1 MVTKM
6 EKSNNKVLYRQKG
19 SFKGFLF
26 IVGLI
31 LIGVFLL
38 YTQHLVNTLEE
49 KSREYLR
56 FRIRIFEENIN
67 SPSTDQDFGFFF
79 TEVIQGTDYPIIYTD
94 TLMAPQ
100 FCKNLGSALDTL
112 RILTRADSGILST
125 RVKSMDRENQ
135 PIPITYQGLKL
146 GYYHYGVS
154 PVIEKLRWLPY
165 IEIIAFMLFVLIGYI
180 GFSQIKSS
188 EQRNIWVGM
197 SKETAHQLGT
207 PISSLNGWIE
217 ILKEEPEKLEQILPE
232 IEIDTRRLTKIA
244 SRFSQIGSMPA
255 VKLRPIVPILR
266 NAVIY
271 YRKRLPKLNKKV
283 FIKEDFTYEASI
295 NINSELF
302 EWVIENLIKNALD
315 AIEGQDGEI
324 ILSVRQSADQRFVYI
339 DVKDNGKGINP
350 RDKQNVFKPG
360 FSTKTRGWGLGLS
373 LAKRIIEDYHKGKL
387 FIKETR
393 LGEGTTFRISFE
405 NVRST
410 AENM

>member
-1 MVTKM
+1 M
-6 EKSNNKVLYRQKG
+6 EKTNNKILYRQKG

-26 IVGLI
+26 ITGLI

-38 YTQHLVNTLEE
+38 YTQHQVNRLEE

-94 TLMAPQ
+94 TLMVPQ
-100 FCKNLGSALDTL
+100 FCKNVNPALDSL
-112 RILTRADSGILST
+112 RIMTPQSMAILASQL
-125 RVKSMDRENQ
+125 KDMDHENL

-165 IEIIAFMLFVLIGYI
+165 IEIVAFMLFVLIGYL
-180 GFSQIKSS
+180 GFSQIKRS

-197 SKETAHQLGT
+197 AKETAHQLGT
-207 PISSLNGWIE
+207 PISSVNGWVE
-217 ILKEEPEKLEQILPE
+217 ILKEEPEKLEQVLPE
-232 IEIDTRRLTKIA
+232 IEVDIKRLTKIA

-255 VKLRPIVPILR
+255 VKLRPIVPILH

-271 YRKRLPKLNKKV
+271 YSKRLPKLNKKV
-283 FIKEDFTYEASI
+283 FIREDYGYQASV

-324 ILSVRQSADQRFVYI
+324 IISVRHSPDHRLVYV
-339 DVKDNGKGINP
+339 DVKDNGKGISP
-350 RDKQNVFKPG
+350 RDRQNVFKPG

-387 FIKETR
+387 FIRETR
-393 LGEGTTFRISFE
+393 LGEGTTFRISFDNAGYSKE
-405 NVRST
+405 NK
-410 AENM
+410 